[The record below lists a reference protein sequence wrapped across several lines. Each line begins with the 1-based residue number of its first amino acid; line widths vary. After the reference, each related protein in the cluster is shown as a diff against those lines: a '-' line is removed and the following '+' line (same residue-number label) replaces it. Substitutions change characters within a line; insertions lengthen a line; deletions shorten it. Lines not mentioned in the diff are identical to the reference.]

1 MVDANIVTG
10 GEAELQGKVQSTI
23 ENLWSSYPHADH
35 IAIGQNILSTT
46 CYLLKESDLT
56 GAQKIDRW
64 LKFLEVFT
72 PTLYVVK
79 TQPPP
84 AVRTPTPTVPTPS
97 TPAFPC
103 QERQVS
109 AWLDKHGVYGG
120 QLDYSIYDDKVD
132 WIVNGK
138 LSAKTRSEIVKD
150 EEDFRKVYPVQ
161 KYTAQTSST
170 AIVRGECVLTQLL
183 NSYKRSSKGKEEYS
197 TYKVVFAISSNANG
211 PRIVAQQIEVLPRPI
226 MGPH

>member
-1 MVDANIVTG
+1 M
-10 GEAELQGKVQSTI
+10 
-23 ENLWSSYPHADH
+23 
-35 IAIGQNILSTT
+35 
-46 CYLLKESDLT
+46 
-56 GAQKIDRW
+56 
-64 LKFLEVFT
+64 FT

-183 NSYKRSSKGKEEYS
+183 NSYKRSSNGKGRVQHLQSRVCHKQQRQWAAYS
-197 TYKVVFAISSNANG
+197 RAADRSVAPPDNG
-211 PRIVAQQIEVLPRPI
+211 PPLSAITVLLDVKDIPQVGPLQWGRITDSPDFSLCRQSAMKKILRTPS
-226 MGPH
+226 